1 MLAVEHRSGLVLFAE
16 APDACRSEVKLGRPW
31 RRPARPR
38 RDEPSSRRRISE
50 RTRIG
55 GNLVSIPTPA
65 EAAGRHQL
73 PAALQDLAEEA
84 ADCARSL
91 RPS

>member
-1 MLAVEHRSGLVLFAE
+1 MLAVEHRSGLVLFAG
-16 APDACRSEVKLGRPW
+16 APDACRSKVKLG
-31 RRPARPR
+31 RRPARPK
-38 RDEPSSRRRISE
+38 RDEPSSRRRILE
-50 RTRIG
+50 TTRTG
-55 GNLVSIPTPA
+55 GDLVSIPTPA

-84 ADCARSL
+84 AECARSL